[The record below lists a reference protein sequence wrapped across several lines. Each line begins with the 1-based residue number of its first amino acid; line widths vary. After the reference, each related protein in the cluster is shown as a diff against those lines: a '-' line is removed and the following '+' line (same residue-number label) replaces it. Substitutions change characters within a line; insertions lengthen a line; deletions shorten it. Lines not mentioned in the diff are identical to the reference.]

1 VTSTLQ
7 VVESKDVL
15 KFCLVVYDGS
25 RALVFSLFQEVN
37 KELLDVVRL
46 LIADNGCEILEE
58 LQYLVLSEILISL
71 SEKLVIAILDLQGVA
86 HI

>member
-1 VTSTLQ
+1 MTSTLQ

-15 KFCLVVYDGS
+15 KFSLVVYDGS

>member
-1 VTSTLQ
+1 MTSTLQ
-7 VVESKDVL
+7 IVESKDVL

-25 RALVFSLFQEVN
+25 RALVLSLLQEVN

-58 LQYLVLSEILISL
+58 LQYLMLSEILISL